1 MALTVWLLTLPAAVR
16 FYYPLLRGSAHAPD
30 AVKVAEWLRTPYRE
44 RTLNLSMIGGQF
56 TSKELKHYSEVRSL
70 RPWPPR
76 LSAVLAVLL
85 LVALGV
91 HRPDRRELQRGL
103 QRGLA
108 LCLVLFATT
117 QIAACLDW
125 RTVFAA
131 LHQPLFGDHSWRFG
145 RAAYSLQLFPERFWR
160 WLYLLIFAAPL
171 LALGAGD
178 LILKISLVLRPQRA

>member
-1 MALTVWLLTLPAAVR
+1 MSGQAAPGSLPAPAGSGARVGTGAWIIGALSVALPMALTVWLLTLPAAVR

-85 LVALGV
+85 LVALG
-91 HRPDRRELQRGL
+91 
-103 QRGLA
+103 
-108 LCLVLFATT
+108 
-117 QIAACLDW
+117 
-125 RTVFAA
+125 
-131 LHQPLFGDHSWRFG
+131 
-145 RAAYSLQLFPERFWR
+145 
-160 WLYLLIFAAPL
+160 
-171 LALGAGD
+171 
-178 LILKISLVLRPQRA
+178 